1 MNCDEIIIEKK
12 NLPLLCKQKCS
23 ETVTINIEKLN
34 PFILID
40 ENKLNDVSLEYCTES
55 LVNNVHIV
63 FK

>member
-1 MNCDEIIIEKK
+1 MNWDEIVFEKK

-40 ENKLNDVSLEYCTES
+40 ENKLNDVSLEYCVES
-55 LVNNVHIV
+55 LVICVHIV

>member
-1 MNCDEIIIEKK
+1 MNWDEIVFEKK

-40 ENKLNDVSLEYCTES
+40 ENKLNDVSLEYCVES
-55 LVNNVHIV
+55 LVNCVHIV